1 MILQLLEATKVT
13 LWIFIV
19 TGVLSISLGLL
30 LSVIQFNA
38 PKAIK
43 EIINQ
48 YVLLMRGTPLLL
60 QLIVVYF
67 GLPYIGI
74 TFSREVAVVIA
85 FTLNY
90 GAYFN
95 EIFRAGL
102 ESIDIGQFEAAKV
115 LNISTTK
122 MYMKIIIPQAI
133 KNVIPA
139 LSNEIITLVKDTSL
153 VYVLGVSEL
162 LRIGKII
169 SNREATLL
177 PLIYVG
183 IIYLVLIAVISR
195 ILKLWERKYAFY
207 E

>member
-1 MILQLLEATKVT
+1 MIIQLLEATRKT
-13 LWIFIV
+13 LWIFAA

-38 PKAIK
+38 PRWVKGL
-43 EIINQ
+43 INQ

-60 QLIVVYF
+60 QLVVVYF
-67 GLPYIGI
+67 GLPYVGI
-74 TFSREVAVVIA
+74 TFSREVAVIFA

-90 GAYFN
+90 GAYFS

-102 ESIDIGQFEAAKV
+102 ESIDVGQFEAASV
-115 LNISTTK
+115 LRISKAK
-122 MYMKIIIPQAI
+122 MYYKIIVPQAT

-153 VYVLGVSEL
+153 VYILGISEL
-162 LRIGKII
+162 LRVGKMI
-169 SNREATLL
+169 SNKDATLL
-177 PLIYVG
+177 PLVYVG
-183 IIYLVLIAVISR
+183 LIYLVLIAAISR
-195 ILKLWERKYAFY
+195 LLTLLEKRYAYY

>member
-1 MILQLLEATKVT
+1 MIIQLLEATRIT
-13 LWIFIV
+13 LWIFLV
-19 TGVLSISLGLL
+19 TGLLSISLGLL

-38 PKAIK
+38 PVWQKR
-43 EIINQ
+43 IIHQ

-67 GLPYIGI
+67 GLPYVGI
-74 TFSREVAVVIA
+74 TFSREVAVIVA

-102 ESIDIGQFEAAKV
+102 ESIDTGQFEAARV
-115 LNISTTK
+115 LHISKTK
-122 MYMKIIIPQAI
+122 MYRKIIVPQAI

-153 VYVLGVSEL
+153 VYVLGVSEV
-162 LRIGKII
+162 LRVGKMI

-177 PLIYVG
+177 PLLYVG
-183 IIYLVLIAVISR
+183 IIYLVLIAIVSR
-195 ILKLWERKYAFY
+195 ILNSWERKYAYY

>member
-1 MILQLLEATKVT
+1 MIIQLLEATKVT
-13 LWIFIV
+13 LWIFLS
-19 TGVLSISLGLL
+19 TGVLSLLFGLIVSIIQL
-30 LSVIQFNA
+30 NGSNIVKQVIT
-38 PKAIK
+38 
-43 EIINQ
+43 Q
-48 YVLLMRGTPLLL
+48 YILLMRGTPLLL
-60 QLIVVYF
+60 QLVVIYF

-74 TFSREVAVVIA
+74 QLSREVAVILG

-90 GAYFN
+90 SAYFS
-95 EIFRAGL
+95 EIYRAGF
-102 ESIDIGQFEAAKV
+102 ESIDSGQFEAAKI
-115 LNISTTK
+115 LKLSKRKTYT
-122 MYMKIIIPQAI
+122 KIIIPQAV

-177 PLIYVG
+177 PLVYVG
-183 IIYLVLIAVISR
+183 VIYLVLIAVISKLLKR
-195 ILKLWERKYAFY
+195 IERRYAYY